1 MPTMT
6 RACALALIYAALN
19 AACAVALAP
28 GRPTEWA
35 TRRPGPKGGGGHRGH
50 RGALSDVARAGADR
64 RGAAQQMA
72 GAGLGRAVCGMAGGC
87 FAAGQI
93 FFVGGLLASAFA
105 GVGWPVPIGGA
116 LFIIGWLALA
126 GAGLAAWRAAGL
138 R

>member
-19 AACAVALAP
+19 AACAVALGAWAAHGMGHEAAGTEGGAAATVGTAARYQMWHALALIAVVLLSKWLAP
-28 GRPTEWA
+28 GWA
-35 TRRPGPKGGGGHRGH
+35 
-50 RGALSDVARAGADR
+50 AR
-64 RGAAQQMA
+64 
-72 GAGLGRAVCGMAGGC
+72 LCGMAGGC

-126 GAGLAAWRAAGL
+126 GAGLAAWRA
-138 R
+138 RD